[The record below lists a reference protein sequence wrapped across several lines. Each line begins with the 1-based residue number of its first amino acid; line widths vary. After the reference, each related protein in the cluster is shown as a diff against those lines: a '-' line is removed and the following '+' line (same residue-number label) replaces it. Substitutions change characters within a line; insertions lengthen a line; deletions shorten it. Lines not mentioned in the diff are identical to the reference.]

1 MRDKHLIKTLTF
13 IIGLWALLLPLLAEE
28 PFGRNMF
35 MLSNINT
42 DAGLSSAR
50 VCSIVEAEDG
60 AMWVSTK
67 RGVDRY
73 NGEQVKNY
81 VLPTLMPFSDACG
94 RKIKLVKDNHQNIYA
109 YDNKGKV
116 YIYDKVVDAFI
127 ERCNLEKIF
136 DESVVLN
143 ELLVDEQG
151 RFWMAIDRGVYVW
164 APTSN
169 THPKEDMKNPYG
181 HKGV

>member
-73 NGEQVKNY
+73 NGEQVK
-81 VLPTLMPFSDACG
+81 
-94 RKIKLVKDNHQNIYA
+94 KLCSAHPYA
-109 YDNKGKV
+109 
-116 YIYDKVVDAFI
+116 
-127 ERCNLEKIF
+127 L
-136 DESVVLN
+136 
-143 ELLVDEQG
+143 
-151 RFWMAIDRGVYVW
+151 
-164 APTSN
+164 
-169 THPKEDMKNPYG
+169 
-181 HKGV
+181 

>member
-13 IIGLWALLLPLLAEE
+13 IIGLWTLLLPLLAEE

-73 NGEQVKNY
+73 NGEQVNTMFCPPLCPLATP
-81 VLPTLMPFSDACG
+81 VA
-94 RKIKLVKDNHQNIYA
+94 
-109 YDNKGKV
+109 
-116 YIYDKVVDAFI
+116 
-127 ERCNLEKIF
+127 ER
-136 DESVVLN
+136 
-143 ELLVDEQG
+143 
-151 RFWMAIDRGVYVW
+151 
-164 APTSN
+164 
-169 THPKEDMKNPYG
+169 
-181 HKGV
+181 